1 MLVRDLMSTDLV
13 TAPADASLRE
23 AVGRML
29 EGGVGS
35 VIVLNEGEPAGM
47 VTETDALLAGY
58 RTDRPLGSIPVRSV
72 MSGPVVTVTP
82 STPVRE
88 AIDRMVT
95 NDIKKLPVLEGIDL
109 VGIVTMS
116 DVVDHHGALLQ
127 RARSIEEQR
136 ERWESE

>member
-58 RTDRPLGSIPVRSV
+58 RTDRPLGSIPVRST